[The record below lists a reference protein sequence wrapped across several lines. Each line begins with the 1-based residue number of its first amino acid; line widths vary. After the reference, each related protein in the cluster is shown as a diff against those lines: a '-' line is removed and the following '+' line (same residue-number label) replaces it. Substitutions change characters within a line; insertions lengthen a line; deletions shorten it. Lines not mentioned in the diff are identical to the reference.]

1 MTHPPATCEL
11 CGGTGLYSPSALPCP
26 KGCKEFDIVEQA
38 NDVLQA
44 LSDWAVIYGAE
55 MCDDEVV
62 KQSKSR
68 VLRYGA
74 LAYIADATDK
84 LRNVITALSEADQRE
99 KDARSKLQAM
109 HRRAQASERV
119 EQMIIDTLSGW
130 YRLYLEGSLK
140 NRSRRGLFYTVMKE
154 LKIKAEKVRSARNAL
169 KDEVR

>member
-1 MTHPPATCEL
+1 MAGESTCEL

-26 KGCKEFDIVEQA
+26 KGCEQFDIVQQA

-44 LSDWAVIYGAE
+44 LSDWAVIYAAE

-62 KQSKSR
+62 KQAKSR

-84 LRNVITALSEADQRE
+84 LRNVITALSEAEQRE
-99 KDARSKLQAM
+99 KDARAKALEEAVELCV
-109 HRRAQASERV
+109 SE
-119 EQMIIDTLSGW
+119 D
-130 YRLYLEGSLK
+130 K
-140 NRSRRGLFYTVMKE
+140 RGPWQRTNAGLHFANA
-154 LKIKAEKVRSARNAL
+154 ICAL

>member
-26 KGCKEFDIVEQA
+26 KGCEQFDIVQQA

-44 LSDWAVIYGAE
+44 LSDWAVIYAAE

-62 KQSKSR
+62 KQAKSR

-74 LAYIADATDK
+74 LSYIADATDK
-84 LRNVITALSEADQRE
+84 LRNVITALSEAEQRE
-99 KDARSKLQAM
+99 KDARVKALEEA
-109 HRRAQASERV
+109 A
-119 EQMIIDTLSGW
+119 TLA
-130 YRLYLEGSLK
+130 EGSAK
-140 NRSRRGLFYTVMKE
+140 NFNFQEALANGDDIEVGAKSEQLSIAIAIR
-154 LKIKAEKVRSARNAL
+154 AL